1 MSGNLNINK
10 LNLYTDRFV
19 TKVLDETY
27 KSREAIGGSDL
38 LKITPVRQVNLG
50 ILNRLFEQWKNNALA
65 FRSVYFDFGN
75 QDVKH
80 ALEMFMNIASQH
92 ISVKRVDLEPLLRQ
106 SVSDAIS
113 LLYNPAY
120 YFEEKLKSMPEAI
133 YNIEKAEELVKYTS
147 IHQGV
152 AKALEVKLIECETDS
167 VSVARAAN
175 WLLDLVSDSAL
186 LDDKSIFEQQF
197 SEIILLDSIEMI
209 LPVVEPVAIKLS
221 KKDEPRSFFDS
232 ALSEIESIRTAPT
245 NSQRATPADAII
257 SEIVSNGNSAEKES
271 LNNRFKVD
279 IPKPTEDKSYG
290 NVQVKVESIASS
302 IPLGQ
307 RFMFVNQLF
316 SKNSEHFEKA
326 IYELDTVKSYAEAE
340 DLIWHRYA
348 SKHAWDVNGEAVS
361 ALLAIVKRK
370 FTD

>member
-10 LNLYTDRFV
+10 LNQYADRFA

-27 KSREAIGGSDL
+27 RSRETVGGFDL

-65 FRSVYFDFGN
+65 FRSVYFDFEKEE
-75 QDVKH
+75 VKH
-80 ALEMFMNIASQH
+80 ALEMFMNTASQH
-92 ISVKRVDLEPLLRQ
+92 ISVKRVDLGPLLKQ
-106 SVSDAIS
+106 SVKDAIT
-113 LLYNPAY
+113 LLYTPEY
-120 YFEEKLKSMPEAI
+120 YFEEKLKSLPEAL

-147 IHQGV
+147 IHQGI
-152 AKALEVKLIECETDS
+152 AKALEVQLIECETDS
-167 VSVARAAN
+167 VSVARAGN
-175 WLLDLVSDSAL
+175 WLLDLVKDSVLFDEKA
-186 LDDKSIFEQQF
+186 IFEQQF
-197 SEIILLDSIEMI
+197 SEIISLESSDLF
-209 LPVVEPVAIKLS
+209 VPVAEPTPVNAS
-221 KKDEPRSFFDS
+221 KKDEPKSFFDS
-232 ALSEIESIRTAPT
+232 ALSEIESIKTMPS
-245 NSQRATPADAII
+245 NIQRAAPAGTII
-257 SEIVSNGNSAEKES
+257 SEIVSQGNSAEKES

-290 NVQVKVESIASS
+290 NVQIKVESIASS

-370 FTD
+370 FTN